1 MAARGRYRGP
11 GQPALTEE
19 GAVLGDLA
27 VLTPPLVVCAALL
40 IAIWAFLRHEMG
52 TRGRG
57 GDGQRPADISDND
70 QIPDRGIGE
79 SATAPDAG
87 TGNDPHTETG
97 QGGCLPRQ

>member
-1 MAARGRYRGP
+1 M
-11 GQPALTEE
+11 
-19 GAVLGDLA
+19 LGDLA

-57 GDGQRPADISDND
+57 DDGQRPADISDND